1 MNFNHFLSVTT
12 TLSGEEGPVA
22 GEGGESP
29 TPEGEPAGGPQEEA
43 GGTEAEGR
51 ETSSSAGGETET
63 EARKEQGR
71 TTQSLT
77 PDAAAQNQNQ
87 HNFKSLF
94 SKYRHRANMAVI
106 DVITAAGKCSI
117 TNRFLLL
124 PVKDLRPALQNI

>member
-1 MNFNHFLSVTT
+1 MTSAP
-12 TLSGEEGPVA
+12 SGEEGPVA
-22 GEGGESP
+22 GEGGEGP
-29 TPEGEPAGGPQEEA
+29 TPEGEPAGGPQKEA

-71 TTQSLT
+71 TMQSLT

-87 HNFKSLF
+87 HNFESLF
-94 SKYRHRANMAVI
+94 SKYRHWANMAVI
-106 DVITAAGKCSI
+106 DVITAAGEHSV

>member
-1 MNFNHFLSVTT
+1 MNLNHFLSVTT

-87 HNFKSLF
+87 HNFKGLF
-94 SKYRHRANMAVI
+94 SEYRHRANMAVI